1 MKERLSSMLH
11 LPKLFSDGAVLQREK
26 PVKVWGT
33 FEPFSKIKL
42 SLEDSVAEVIT
53 DQDGNFKATLKA
65 PKYGFNK
72 QLIFK
77 NESGETLKS
86 INVSVGDVWI
96 LSGQSNMDFMLK
108 YDQNYQQDADKVTS
122 VLRDGPAIS
131 FFEVPRRILPNGEFD
146 QSTNPE
152 EWHILTKENAKL
164 FSAIGY
170 YFGLEL
176 RDYSP
181 DIPIGLIWMSF
192 SGTTASAWL
201 SEEALAKDPLLKQRY
216 LDSYQELLSSMSMY
230 KYEAVLAKQHETSLL
245 PEAAKF
251 WDDVVMGKI
260 DHKTLNEAYKNK
272 KYLFNDQI
280 MGPKSENRPHGLF
293 DNMVKTIIGYTIKG
307 VLWYQGESN
316 RDNVDLYKDLMPV
329 FVKDIRNKWN
339 IGEFPF
345 YFVEIAPFNYEGA
358 NGTSAARMREVQQ
371 QNMKDIPNSGMVTT
385 LDIGHPVFIHPT
397 NKETVGS
404 RLALW
409 ALAQTYGQKG
419 FGYATPI
426 YKSMEISGNK
436 IYINIDNA
444 QRGLCPMWTPLEG
457 FEIAGEDKIFYPAH
471 AEIETKTTR
480 LAVSCDKVQHPIAV
494 RYAYKNYAKAS
505 VFSTYGIPVAPFR
518 TDNW

>member
-1 MKERLSSMLH
+1 MLH

-293 DNMVKTIIGYTIKG
+293 DNMVKTIIGYTIK
-307 VLWYQGESN
+307 
-316 RDNVDLYKDLMPV
+316 V
-329 FVKDIRNKWN
+329 F
-339 IGEFPF
+339 
-345 YFVEIAPFNYEGA
+345 
-358 NGTSAARMREVQQ
+358 
-371 QNMKDIPNSGMVTT
+371 
-385 LDIGHPVFIHPT
+385 
-397 NKETVGS
+397 
-404 RLALW
+404 
-409 ALAQTYGQKG
+409 
-419 FGYATPI
+419 FGIKA
-426 YKSMEISGNK
+426 
-436 IYINIDNA
+436 
-444 QRGLCPMWTPLEG
+444 
-457 FEIAGEDKIFYPAH
+457 
-471 AEIETKTTR
+471 
-480 LAVSCDKVQHPIAV
+480 KVIQMIQACM
-494 RYAYKNYAKAS
+494 
-505 VFSTYGIPVAPFR
+505 IIC
-518 TDNW
+518 

>member
-1 MKERLSSMLH
+1 MLH
-11 LPKLFSDGAVLQREK
+11 LPKLFSDGAVFQREK
-26 PVKVWGT
+26 PIKVWGT

-192 SGTTASAWL
+192 GGTTASAWL

-216 LDSYQELLSSMSMY
+216 LDSYQELLSSMSMD
-230 KYEAVLAKQHETSLL
+230 KYEAILAKQHETSLL

-307 VLWYQGESN
+307 VLWYQGENDSDDSSLYDHLLIALIQDWRN
-316 RDNVDLYKDLMPV
+316 HWEDDFPFLIMQLAPFGHWFGNVS
-329 FVKDIRNKWN
+329 
-339 IGEFPF
+339 GEFYPE
-345 YFVEIAPFNYEGA
+345 V
-358 NGTSAARMREVQQ
+358 REKQAIVADKLNKVYLTNVMDDGIQY
-371 QNMKDIPNSGMVTT
+371 D
-385 LDIGHPVFIHPT
+385 IHPK
-397 NKETVGS
+397 NKK
-404 RLALW
+404 LAAHRFYL
-409 ALAQTYGQKG
+409 LAMDKVYDVINNGAAPSVDDCEKYHDHLTISFDNCNLLASSQKNLNKVLKIIVNG
-419 FGYATPI
+419 KGIQLYDV
-426 YKSMEISGNK
+426 SVSGNLMTITSPEFK
-436 IYINIDNA
+436 SNA
-444 QRGLCPMWTPLEG
+444 TIEVWYQQEPFSHAGLFNEN
-457 FEIAGEDKIFYPAH
+457 A
-471 AEIETKTTR
+471 
-480 LAVSCDKVQHPIAV
+480 
-494 RYAYKNYAKAS
+494 
-505 VFSTYGIPVAPFR
+505 IPVVPFKVYL
-518 TDNW
+518 